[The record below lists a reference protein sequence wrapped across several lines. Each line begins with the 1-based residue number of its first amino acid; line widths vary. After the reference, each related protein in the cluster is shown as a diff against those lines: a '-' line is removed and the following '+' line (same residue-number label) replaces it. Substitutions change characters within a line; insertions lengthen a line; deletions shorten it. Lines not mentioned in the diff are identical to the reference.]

1 MATKKKRRS
10 SNQTGTS
17 SGRAA
22 KPTATTGSG
31 QKAASTAPGAATVKV
46 RPAEPGGPNRQ
57 ARKEEA
63 RRQREAVRKR
73 ASRRRTYRIVAAI
86 VAVLVAIAAVVIL
99 VQHNRD
105 KAAKAAA
112 LAGCG
117 PVQTIK
123 PYNATDDQAHIGA
136 QGSKVT
142 TPPPLSTYPST
153 PPVSGPHLPPGQ
165 WVPSGVKNTP
175 PNIYGAIHSLEHG
188 AVIIWYA
195 PSAPAESVAE
205 LTKFYG
211 SASENDHV
219 IVAPYNYPD
228 QGAQGQ
234 LPAGKNMVLV
244 AWHHMEVCNSVGLEA
259 AKSFVKSFR
268 VTTGAAP
275 SAGYKG
281 DAPEAG
287 ASISL

>member
-1 MATKKKRRS
+1 M
-10 SNQTGTS
+10 
-17 SGRAA
+17 
-22 KPTATTGSG
+22 
-31 QKAASTAPGAATVKV
+31 ASTGAPAVKV

-73 ASRRRTYRIVAAI
+73 ASRRRTYRVVAAV

-99 VQHNRD
+99 VQYNRQ
-105 KAAKAAA
+105 KAAKAAEA
-112 LAGCG
+112 AGCG
-117 PVQTIK
+117 TVQTIQ

-136 QGSKVT
+136 QGSKVA

-165 WVPSGVKNTP
+165 WIPSGVKDSP
-175 PNIYGAIHSLEHG
+175 PNIYGSIHSLEHG

-195 PSAPAESVAE
+195 PTAPPASVAE
-205 LTKFYG
+205 LKRFY
-211 SASENDHV
+211 SSTTENDHV

-228 QGAQGQ
+228 QGAQGK
-234 LPAGKNMVLV
+234 LPAGKNMVMV
-244 AWHHMEVCNSVGLEA
+244 AWHHMEVCDNVGLEA

-268 VTTGAAP
+268 VSTGAGP
-275 SAGYKG
+275 PVGYKG